1 MGRAGPSTRPARG
14 RRLVMQRL
22 PLRRM
27 IAAVLLLSVVS
38 AAAVVF
44 ALAVGASQP
53 GPELT
58 PVLGEPP
65 CAAPCWYAIH
75 PGETDLIE
83 TAAVLDNNPAVE
95 ALVINVR
102 SASWWSS
109 ANSGD
114 LRQPAAPVR
123 RPHPVRE
130 QRARQPGAGR
140 GADDDAQPR
149 RPLFG
154 PGRASI
160 TDVSSAPGKHAS
172 RRHYEAEYDGLS
184 VFASLTCPISPN
196 DFWNAE
202 AGITYGEVDLSLG
215 GVRVSSA
222 GISGW
227 PMRRFASLCAP

>member
-1 MGRAGPSTRPARG
+1 
-14 RRLVMQRL
+14 MQRL

-83 TAAVLDNNPAVE
+83 AAAVLDNNPAVE

-102 SASWWSS
+102 SASWWWNGEQPAIFGNRPRPFDGRILFENNAPGSPVQGV
-109 ANSGD
+109 ALMTTLNLGD
-114 LRQPAAPVR
+114 LYLALGAPQSQTFHLPPGNT
-123 RPHPVRE
+123 RPGV
-130 QRARQPGAGR
+130 
-140 GADDDAQPR
+140 
-149 RPLFG
+149 
-154 PGRASI
+154 I
-160 TDVSSAPGKHAS
+160 
-172 RRHYEAEYDGLS
+172 YEAEYDGLS